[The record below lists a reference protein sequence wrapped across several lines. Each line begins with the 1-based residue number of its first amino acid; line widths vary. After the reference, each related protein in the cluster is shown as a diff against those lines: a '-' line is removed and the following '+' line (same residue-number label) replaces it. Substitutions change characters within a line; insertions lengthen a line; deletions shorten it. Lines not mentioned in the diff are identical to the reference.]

1 VDLTVAGF
9 KAGARVAG
17 FVPPAVS
24 SFVARGAGAGLARI
38 ERNKREIVA
47 RNLRRVLGP
56 AVSERTLART
66 IDAAFEYYA
75 LYYLE
80 SLRLPGL
87 SAEAVDAGLTVEG
100 YDHLLTA
107 LAAGKGAMLVLP
119 HLGGW
124 EWAGRWVADRGHHIT
139 VVAEP
144 IQPPELFE
152 WFVEMRS
159 ALGMTVVALGPNAGA
174 VVARALRANEVVCLL
189 ADRDV
194 AGGGVPVTF
203 FGEKTTMPAGAA
215 TLMLRTGAP
224 ILPTAVYFR
233 PGKDQHLGVVR
244 PPVDVERSGRLRD
257 DVAQLTQ
264 MVAKE
269 LEFLIRKA
277 PAQWHLFQPNWPS
290 DPGYRQ

>member
-1 VDLTVAGF
+1 
-9 KAGARVAG
+9 
-17 FVPPAVS
+17 
-24 SFVARGAGAGLARI
+24 
-38 ERNKREIVA
+38 
-47 RNLRRVLGP
+47 
-56 AVSERTLART
+56 
-66 IDAAFEYYA
+66 
-75 LYYLE
+75 
-80 SLRLPGL
+80 RLPGG
-87 SAEAVDAGLTVEG
+87 SAAAVDAGFTVEG

-124 EWAGRWVADRGHHIT
+124 EWAGRWVADRGHRIT

-194 AGGGVPVTF
+194 AGGGVPGTV
-203 FGEKTTMPAGAA
+203 FGDKTTMPGGPA

-224 ILPTAVYFR
+224 IP
-233 PGKDQHLGVVR
+233 
-244 PPVDVERSGRLRD
+244 
-257 DVAQLTQ
+257 
-264 MVAKE
+264 
-269 LEFLIRKA
+269 
-277 PAQWHLFQPNWPS
+277 
-290 DPGYRQ
+290 